1 MKQLKHLFTMNLSI
15 KKFLQAGLLI
25 SAAYGSLA
33 SAHDHGR
40 NWDRDWTPQPYQRE
54 YQREVV
60 RSHNYTY
67 YPAQQVYFS
76 QSNNNWFWANGGAW
90 QMGARLPAY
99 LNVDLRFGGV
109 PVALRS
115 DRPYVQHDY
124 VESSYGRP
132 WRESHEYRRYEEN
145 RRDYDRHHGRHN
157 ERQYEYAGRHG
168 YEREY
173 RRYDER

>member
-1 MKQLKHLFTMNLSI
+1 MKQLKHLLTINLSI

-54 YQREVV
+54 YQREYPRETV
-60 RSHNYTY
+60 RNYNYTY

-76 QSNNNWFWANGGAW
+76 PSNNNWFWASSGGW

-132 WRESHEYRRYEEN
+132 WRESHEYRR
-145 RRDYDRHHGRHN
+145 DYGRHH